1 MTLKEVQVPEN
12 SENKNILINYIST
25 KKKRRNQN
33 EIVVDNMFSYNIS
46 LNMIGLI
53 YHLI

>member
-25 KKKRRNQN
+25 KKKK
-33 EIVVDNMFSYNIS
+33 ESK
-46 LNMIGLI
+46 
-53 YHLI
+53 